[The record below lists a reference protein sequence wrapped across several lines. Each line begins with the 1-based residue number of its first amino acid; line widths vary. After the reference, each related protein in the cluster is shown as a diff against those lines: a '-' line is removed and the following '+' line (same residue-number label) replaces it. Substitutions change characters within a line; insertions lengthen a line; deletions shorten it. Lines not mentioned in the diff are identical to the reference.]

1 VREQRTR
8 RRRGL
13 EGAALAIPILAG
25 AGWLGLL
32 AVSDDG
38 GGPPEAVAVHAAGPT
53 YTTLADLV
61 AASDLVVVA
70 TVTELA
76 DGRTLTDPADPDA
89 GIRTRLVT
97 VEVSQ
102 VLAGTAPAPL
112 VIEEE
117 AALLDGTPI
126 VVNGVEPSRRGDR
139 GVYFLVA
146 GGTADAPYH
155 ALVNEQGR
163 YLVAGTGLRPAG
175 TDALSQHLAELG
187 IEALVRAIG

>member
-1 VREQRTR
+1 MSGRPSNR
-8 RRRGL
+8 RWL
-13 EGAALAIPILAG
+13 EAAALAVPLLVG
-25 AGWLGLL
+25 AAWLGFL
-32 AVSDDG
+32 ATSGDDDE
-38 GGPPEAVAVHAAGPT
+38 PAPIAVQAAGPT
-53 YTTLADLV
+53 FTTLRDLV

-70 TVTELA
+70 EVTGLA

-97 VEVSQ
+97 VEVSR
-102 VLAGTAPAPL
+102 VLEGDAPPVL

-126 VVNGVEPSRRGDR
+126 VVNDVPPSRRGDR

-146 GGTADAPYH
+146 GNRADAPYH

-163 YLVAGTGLRPAG
+163 YLVEGASLRPAS
-175 TDALSQHLAELG
+175 DDPLSLSLAQLG
-187 IEALVRAIG
+187 MEGLVRAIG